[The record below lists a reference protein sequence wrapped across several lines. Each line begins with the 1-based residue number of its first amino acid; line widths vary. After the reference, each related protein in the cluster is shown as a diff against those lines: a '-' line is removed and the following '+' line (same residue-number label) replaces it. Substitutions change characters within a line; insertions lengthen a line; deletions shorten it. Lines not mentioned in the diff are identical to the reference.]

1 MFNGRIQLACVSC
14 PKDDQK
20 RKCEKG
26 DMFLNLNI
34 DLSALQ
40 LLFIYCSNLWFQVQ
54 G

>member
-14 PKDDQK
+14 PEDDQN

-34 DLSALQ
+34 EIYP
-40 LLFIYCSNLWFQVQ
+40 LFNCS
-54 G
+54 